1 MRILVVEDDAALC
14 SAIRFHLEREG
25 YEADECQDGESA
37 LHLIRQQA
45 YDLIILDRMLPSLGG
60 IEVLA
65 QLRHEGISCHVLI
78 VTALGGVN
86 ERVAGLDAGADDYLV
101 KPFATEELL
110 ARVRSLLRRAPQLEA
125 LSGLAVGDAAL
136 DGARHLLR
144 GPKGSVSL
152 SRRETQLFEVFFR
165 NPQQILPRPVLFSK
179 VWGPDAPVED
189 GNLDTYIHFLRQKLR
204 QCGSALQ
211 IKTVHSV
218 GYRLLSGEGK

>member
-60 IEVLA
+60 IEVLT

-86 ERVAGLDAGADDYLV
+86 ERTIISSSPSPPRSCSPGC
-101 KPFATEELL
+101 
-110 ARVRSLLRRAPQLEA
+110 ARCC
-125 LSGLAVGDAAL
+125 
-136 DGARHLLR
+136 GARR
-144 GPKGSVSL
+144 S
-152 SRRETQLFEVFFR
+152 
-165 NPQQILPRPVLFSK
+165 SK
-179 VWGPDAPVED
+179 
-189 GNLDTYIHFLRQKLR
+189 R
-204 QCGSALQ
+204 
-211 IKTVHSV
+211 
-218 GYRLLSGEGK
+218 

>member
-1 MRILVVEDDAALC
+1 M
-14 SAIRFHLEREG
+14 
-25 YEADECQDGESA
+25 
-37 LHLIRQQA
+37 
-45 YDLIILDRMLPSLGG
+45 
-60 IEVLA
+60 
-65 QLRHEGISCHVLI
+65 
-78 VTALGGVN
+78 
-86 ERVAGLDAGADDYLV
+86 
-101 KPFATEELL
+101 
-110 ARVRSLLRRAPQLEA
+110 RSLLRRAPQLEA